1 MWCREEGAIKVLA
14 SCAFSPRYL
23 LILGDIDRS
32 VHTVHLFD
40 KEEEGSVAD
49 LTETRIE
56 HFLTY

>member
-1 MWCREEGAIKVLA
+1 MRL
-14 SCAFSPRYL
+14 FSK
-23 LILGDIDRS
+23 ILVDIGDIDRS

>member
-40 KEEEGSVAD
+40 EGEEGSVAD